1 MYFKKTLS
9 ILLCTAFLTVP
20 ISTNAQEKSNSTLED
35 IEYGLEEKLSK
46 VNTLLEKDVGIEFNS
61 RENFFNEVNQIHI
74 EIEDYLKSLD
84 SDNFYN
90 TQVHIELIDKL
101 GELDLK
107 VEQYSNKNMLRA
119 SKSWRYGDIL
129 YYGIGNNNA
138 AGDKSLT
145 GHTAVLSTKDY
156 FVIEAARTKNN
167 GAKVFHWNRDKLWSG
182 ASGIKQY
189 KVTTKLGKDATAT
202 ERNKAVQFG
211 LEQKGEPYALKT
223 SIWSTNAWYCS
234 KLTNAMWNHVGYN
247 LQSSNAYTIDGV
259 IAVLP
264 RDIIADANVRLI
276 KNWGKTLPGN
286 L

>member
-1 MYFKKTLS
+1 MYFKKIL
-9 ILLCTAFLTVP
+9 IFLLCASFALVP
-20 ISTNAQEKSNSTLED
+20 IRANAQEKSTTALVSLD
-35 IEYGLEEKLSK
+35 DLLEEKVSILDS
-46 VNTLLEKDVGIEFNS
+46 LLEKNVSNDSLS
-61 RENFFNEVNQIHI
+61 RENFINELNQIHI
-74 EIEDYLKSLD
+74 EIEDFLKSLESD
-84 SDNFYN
+84 SFYN

-107 VEQYSNKNMLRA
+107 VEQYSNKNLLRA

-138 AGDKSLT
+138 AGEKSLT
-145 GHTAVLSTKDY
+145 GHTAVLSNIDF
-156 FVIEAARTKNN
+156 FVIEAARTKSN
-167 GAKVFHWNRDKLWSG
+167 GAKVFHWNRDKLWKG

-189 KVTTKLGKDATAT
+189 KVTSKLGKDATAT
-202 ERNKAVQFG
+202 ERNNAVKFG
-211 LEQKGEPYALKT
+211 IEQIGEPYALKT

-234 KLTNAMWNHVGYN
+234 KLSNAMWNHVGYN

-276 KNWGKTLPGN
+276 KNWGKALPGK

>member
-1 MYFKKTLS
+1 MYLKKTLS
-9 ILLCTAFLTVP
+9 VLLCTAFLTVP
-20 ISTNAQEKSNSTLED
+20 ISTNAQEKSNTAEED
-35 IEYGLEEKLSK
+35 IEYGLEEKVSK
-46 VNTLLEKDVGIEFNS
+46 VKTLLEKDVGFESNS
-61 RENFFNEVNQIHI
+61 RENFLNEVNQIHI
-74 EIEDYLKSLD
+74 EIEDYLKSLE

-90 TQVHIELIDKL
+90 TQAHIELIDKI

-107 VEQYSNKNMLRA
+107 VEQYSNKNLLRA

-211 LEQKGEPYALKT
+211 LDQIGEPYALKT